1 MRFSLRSLFFLMA
14 GVAVYCAL
22 LFAEP
27 TWIGMISMP
36 ILTLMI
42 LPVAVGGIVYTR
54 GAWQAFWIGCT
65 VGTGLVILIMF
76 LFSSGII
83 FSVSNG
89 DDDWQFRLIYAILH
103 GLILINGAI
112 VGGVRW
118 FCTRGQ
124 LEKSAPANAETVLIE
139 DQG

>member
-27 TWIGMISMP
+27 TWIGMVSMP

-54 GAWQAFWIGCT
+54 GAWQAFWIGCAA
-65 VGTGLVILIMF
+65 GIGLMILM
-76 LFSSGII
+76 LLTFSSGIF
-83 FSVSNG
+83 FSLSSG
-89 DDDWQFRLIYAILH
+89 DEVWQFRLIYAILH
-103 GLILINGAI
+103 GLILISGAI
-112 VGGVRW
+112 VVGVRW
-118 FCTRGQ
+118 FCKRGQ
-124 LEKSAPANAETVLIE
+124 LEKSAPDNAETVLIE
-139 DQG
+139 EQG